1 MNFVLLL
8 DGEKVLASTPN
19 LPQPPEEILKGLKNL
34 NDGLKRGL
42 KNPDKALGFQVE
54 APEGTRIVKLFPLIS
69 EEGRPMT
76 LLVAE
81 IPFCS
86 PDDTLHIL
94 GRIMDNVNTI
104 CVAIDTKGTI
114 LHFNKGAE
122 RAFGYSRE
130 EVLGRNWFN
139 LFYENPSPEFIEK
152 FTQISKKEM
161 PAKNLSA
168 VRRKDGTTRYVSWDN
183 THISTP
189 GGEDIIIGVGHDIT
203 EEISL
208 RIKIEE
214 EKKVQ
219 ELLLDMLSH
228 DIGNYIQAAR
238 GFLELVEVVGKLEDK
253 ALKYLKRSEKT
264 MGDIMALVDNVKS
277 LTVLRNREPTLSPQD
292 LREVVERT
300 WEMVLNSLKAEELKG
315 AELEVCFERG
325 EYTIMC
331 DFSILNIFEN
341 LFSNAIKHNDKERVK
356 VKVSAKVV
364 EEGLLRICVEDNGP
378 GFPADMRE
386 RVFNRFDRGVK
397 EGKISGYGLGLSI
410 VKLATERLGG
420 RVWVEEGE
428 ELGGTCFVIEL
439 PLKG

>member
-34 NDGLKRGL
+34 NDDLKRGL
-42 KNPDKALGFQVE
+42 ENLDKALGFQVE

-122 RAFGYSRE
+122 MAFGYSRE

-168 VRRKDGTTRYVSWDN
+168 
-183 THISTP
+183 
-189 GGEDIIIGVGHDIT
+189 
-203 EEISL
+203 
-208 RIKIEE
+208 
-214 EKKVQ
+214 
-219 ELLLDMLSH
+219 
-228 DIGNYIQAAR
+228 
-238 GFLELVEVVGKLEDK
+238 
-253 ALKYLKRSEKT
+253 
-264 MGDIMALVDNVKS
+264 
-277 LTVLRNREPTLSPQD
+277 
-292 LREVVERT
+292 
-300 WEMVLNSLKAEELKG
+300 
-315 AELEVCFERG
+315 
-325 EYTIMC
+325 
-331 DFSILNIFEN
+331 
-341 LFSNAIKHNDKERVK
+341 
-356 VKVSAKVV
+356 
-364 EEGLLRICVEDNGP
+364 
-378 GFPADMRE
+378 
-386 RVFNRFDRGVK
+386 
-397 EGKISGYGLGLSI
+397 
-410 VKLATERLGG
+410 
-420 RVWVEEGE
+420 
-428 ELGGTCFVIEL
+428 
-439 PLKG
+439 